1 MFISTYME
9 NEKFRL
15 QACKNSLQSLAK
27 AIEHMLRGGTSVG
40 NKVLVEIEK
49 IDPSEDTAE
58 FIRIN
63 RQPSERIKHVVAKF
77 HDNDSLKVAMREY
90 RVSLEASSSTASE
103 NVDRFVRSP
112 TNGIGSS
119 DSKNDAL
126 LLHETKVSC
135 ASA

>member
-63 RQPSERIKHVVAKF
+63 RQPSERIKHVVANF
-77 HDNDSLKVAMREY
+77 PRQRQLESSHA
-90 RVSLEASSSTASE
+90 RVSCVA
-103 NVDRFVRSP
+103 
-112 TNGIGSS
+112 
-119 DSKNDAL
+119 
-126 LLHETKVSC
+126 
-135 ASA
+135 